1 MAKGWAAHDA
11 GCGAEREGGE
21 SHLDCD
27 FFALFPVLW
36 LSESLLKLFLSWL
49 SIMPFKR
56 FTWKCGGGAEVRR
69 CSFFSQPRSP
79 AFHAARRHA
88 MRSGIRVGSGR
99 RRDGIGTRVHSPHLA
114 SRTASFS
121 AAHSPHSGAQ
131 PLFPNP
137 PSWRTEPVAPPS
149 ASWEAAWRSQ
159 SPPGQLPGFHHSAFP
174 WDRSDPPGIGP
185 KLRQKT
191 SEEQSAGWS
200 GPNNRRP
207 EPRSGLLGPPASA
220 LCRGNFWDPS
230 HLAGHEASGTI
241 IGAKSAKGGGNSR
254 PDLADGIKIPAVQL
268 MSTLSSSGARPY
280 APSPFPFPPQ
290 HTKIQESKEC
300 HKGIVSRTK

>member
-1 MAKGWAAHDA
+1 
-11 GCGAEREGGE
+11 
-21 SHLDCD
+21 
-27 FFALFPVLW
+27 
-36 LSESLLKLFLSWL
+36 
-49 SIMPFKR
+49 
-56 FTWKCGGGAEVRR
+56 
-69 CSFFSQPRSP
+69 
-79 AFHAARRHA
+79 

-174 WDRSDPPGIGP
+174 WDRSDPQGVGP

-241 IGAKSAKGGGNSR
+241 IGAKSAKGGGHEPTRPGRRDQNSSCPTGVNSLFLWRAPLRSLSLSLSLSAHQDPRKQGVPQTHRFAHQVRFFFPDRLCPTLFR
-254 PDLADGIKIPAVQL
+254 PNVV
-268 MSTLSSSGARPY
+268 
-280 APSPFPFPPQ
+280 
-290 HTKIQESKEC
+290 
-300 HKGIVSRTK
+300 VSRKEWRP